1 MSYVLPR
8 FIQRMAVPR
17 VWFGVLLAV
26 LLSACTSGPPLSPGS
41 NAIGFSFDASPGCAA
56 AGPSP
61 VQLSVSP
68 GGLAISGAIGT
79 GDACPRL
86 SGRPNVSSGEIRLDI
101 ETKEPRA
108 PCAPCP
114 GSVAFSARLSGL
126 APGLYTVRVLADG
139 REIDR
144 QGAYIR

>member
-1 MSYVLPR
+1 MTHIFPAP
-8 FIQRMAVPR
+8 IWRMVPTR
-17 VWFGVLLAV
+17 VWLGVLVPL
-26 LLSACTSGPPLSPGS
+26 LLSACTSGPPPSPGPTPLD
-41 NAIGFSFDASPGCAA
+41 FSFDASPECAA

-86 SGRPNVSSGEIRLDI
+86 SARPNVSTGEIRLDI
-101 ETKEPRA
+101 ETKEPRT

-114 GSVAFSARLSGL
+114 GSVAFSARLRGL
-126 APGLYTVRVLADG
+126 VPGFYTVRLLVDG